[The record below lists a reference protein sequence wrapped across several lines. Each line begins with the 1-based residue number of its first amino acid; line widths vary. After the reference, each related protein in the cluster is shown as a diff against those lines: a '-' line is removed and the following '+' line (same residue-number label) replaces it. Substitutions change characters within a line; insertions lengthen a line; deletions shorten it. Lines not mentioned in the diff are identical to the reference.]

1 MIDDYHWQLYQ
12 PADHAWE
19 AMARDKFASAR
30 QHAVWGQQVKQ
41 LWPQVRFLDASAGPG
56 GAVLAGASLPL
67 KARIDLAGL
76 SASDVRV
83 EALIGK
89 IGPQGELEEAQVVTL
104 DPQEQQGTAFM
115 FGRPFSPS
123 PPAAWDF
130 PSASP
135 PTTTQTP

>member
-1 MIDDYHWQLYQ
+1 M
-12 PADHAWE
+12 
-19 AMARDKFASAR
+19 
-30 QHAVWGQQVKQ
+30 
-41 LWPQVRFLDASAGPG
+41 
-56 GAVLAGASLPL
+56 PL

-115 FGRPFSPS
+115 FGRPFSPL
-123 PPAAWDF
+123 
-130 PSASP
+130 
-135 PTTTQTP
+135 TTGRLGFSVRITPNHYTDPLNRPCNAPIKWMA